1 MEETILKSEA
11 RCGSAK
17 KVRAAGFTPGVLH
30 GPGSASESVQFDTV
44 SLNKILAK
52 HGPNAKVFITA
63 GDSKKFG
70 FIKEVQKNPLDH
82 KIIHVAVQLVDQDK
96 KVTMELPILFH
107 GREKLEVKHLETH
120 MLKTE
125 MKVEGKSADI
135 PEVAAADVSA
145 KKLGDS
151 ITAADFHF
159 PDGVVILE
167 HADEVFAVVKAMKVV
182 AEEEPAEEEPAK

>member
-1 MEETILKSEA
+1 MEETILQSEA
-11 RCGSAK
+11 RIGSAK

-52 HGPNAKVFITA
+52 HGPNAKVFVTT
-63 GDSKKFG
+63 GDTKKFG

-82 KIIHVAVQLVDQDK
+82 KIIHVAVQLVDQDRN
-96 KVTMELPILFH
+96 VTMELPIVLH
-107 GREKLEVKHLETH
+107 GREKLEAKHLEAH

-125 MKVEGKSADI
+125 LKVEGKSALI
-135 PEVAAADVSA
+135 PEVAATDISG

-159 PDGVVILE
+159 PDGVILLDHKE
-167 HADEVFAVVKAMKVV
+167 DVFAVIKAAKVAV
-182 AEEEPAEEEPAK
+182 EEEPAEEEPAK